1 MPPASVSM
9 PPTGSALR
17 PAVPWSTLTPDQAL
31 AALEVSRD
39 HGLSAAVVATRRA
52 ECGANVLQ
60 AATRRRP
67 WRILLAQF
75 ADVTVLVLLA
85 AAIIAGALGEP
96 KDVAAI
102 VAIVILNALLGF
114 VQEYRAEQAMAA
126 LGALAAPAAR
136 VRRDGREQTI
146 PSADLVPGDLVLL
159 EAGNVVPAD
168 LRLVEVVRLG
178 IEEAA
183 LTGESQ
189 PVEKAVAAAPSA
201 DLPLGDQ
208 LGMAFK
214 GTIVSGGRALGV
226 VIATGMRTELGRI
239 AAMLRDAPD
248 VRSPLQLR
256 LAAFGRRLAVL
267 VIALCIVIFVAGL
280 ARGEEVG
287 LMFMT
292 ALSLAV
298 AAIPEALPAVITVSL
313 ALGARRMVRQQAL
326 IRRLSAVETLGSVT
340 YICTDKTGTLTENR
354 MRVDAVRL
362 TDGDVPL
369 SEMATRGDT
378 MPVSLAEVLALC
390 TDVQYA
396 EDDGL
401 VGDPTETALV
411 RAAGE
416 AGVDKRQ
423 CDRQWP
429 RVAEAPF
436 TAERARMTTV
446 HAQHDVVLACTKG
459 APERVIPRCTEM
471 RRVDGVVPIDR
482 EGLLHEA
489 ETMAANGL
497 RVLAIAV
504 RRLDTIPERVEDEER
519 ALTLV
524 ALVGLLDPPRAEAGE
539 AVRTCQGAGIQVV
552 MITGDHPATA
562 RAIAER
568 LGIAASGDE
577 VLTGRDL
584 AQLDDDALA
593 ARVGTVR
600 VYARVAP
607 EDKLRIVSALQA
619 RGEYAAMTGD
629 GVNDAPALKRA
640 NIGVAMGRGG
650 TDVAREASHMVL
662 LDDNF
667 ATIVSAVRE
676 GRRIYDNIRRF
687 VRFVLSTNSGEIWTL
702 FLAPF
707 LGLPLP
713 LLPIHIL
720 WMNLVTDGLPGLALS
735 AERGEA
741 DAMQRPPRPP
751 EEGIFAH
758 GLWQHAVWVGL
769 LMAGLALGT
778 QAWAIRS
785 GNAHWQTMTF
795 TVLTLSQLAHVLA
808 IRSERLPLWRIG
820 VFSNPLLLVA
830 VVGTVGLQML
840 TLYVPAMTSIFR
852 TVPLTGPELA
862 LCFGVASVVYVAV
875 ELEKL
880 LVRRRGWYA
889 TDNRRP

>member
-1 MPPASVSM
+1 MPPAAFSTPSIGSDP
-9 PPTGSALR
+9 PPTAL
-17 PAVPWSTLTPDQAL
+17 WSTLSPDQAQ
-31 AALEVSRD
+31 AALDVSRD
-39 HGLSAAVVATRRA
+39 QGLSTTAVESRRA
-52 ECGANVLQ
+52 EYGANVLQ
-60 AATRRRP
+60 AAARRRP

-96 KDVAAI
+96 EDVAAI
-102 VAIVILNALLGF
+102 VAIVVLNALLGF

-136 VRRDGREQTI
+136 VRRDGCEQTI

-159 EAGNVVPAD
+159 EAGNIVPAD
-168 LRLVEVVRLG
+168 LRLVEVARLG
-178 IEEAA
+178 VEEAA

-208 LGMAFK
+208 RGMAFK
-214 GTIVSGGRALGV
+214 GTVVSGGRGLGV

-267 VIALCIVIFVAGL
+267 VLALCVVIFVAGL
-280 ARGEEVG
+280 GRGEEVG

-298 AAIPEALPAVITVSL
+298 AAIPEALPAVITVAL

-354 MRVDAVRL
+354 MRVDTVRHV
-362 TDGDVPL
+362 DGDVSLLEPL
-369 SEMATRGDT
+369 GRDAAI
-378 MPVSLAEVLALC
+378 PVTVAEALALC

-396 EDDGL
+396 EADGL

-446 HAQHDVVLACTKG
+446 HAQDDVVLACTKG

-471 RRVDGVVPIDR
+471 RRLDGVVPIDR

-539 AVRTCQGAGIQVV
+539 AVRTCQGAGIRVV

-584 AQLDDDALA
+584 AQLDDDAMA

-629 GVNDAPALKRA
+629 GVNDAPALRRA

-778 QAWAIRS
+778 QAWAIRT

-820 VFSNPLLLVA
+820 VFSNPLLLLA
-830 VVGTVGLQML
+830 VVGTIGLQML
-840 TLYVPAMTSIFR
+840 TLYVPAMTPIFR

-862 LCFGVASVVYVAV
+862 LCFGVAVLVYVAV
-875 ELEKL
+875 ECEKL
-880 LVRRRGWYA
+880 LIRRRGWYA
-889 TDNRRP
+889 ADNRHR